1 MKPPALRLALVCYG
15 ILFLGI
21 ILNADR
27 GGGHFYHFLTDLPL
41 GDKLGHLGL
50 VGTLSLLLNLCLKGK
65 RAPRPLAGIML
76 GTFLVGLGMSLEECS
91 QAFFPSR
98 TLDLVDGLANLAGAA
113 AGECG
118 ARYFLRRK
126 RGGQAAAGC

>member
-1 MKPPALRLALVCYG
+1 MKPTALRLALVCYG
-15 ILFLGI
+15 ALFLGI

-27 GGGHFYHFLTDLPL
+27 GGGQFYHFITELPL
-41 GDKLGHLGL
+41 GDKAGHLGL
-50 VGTLSLLLNLCLKGK
+50 VGTLSLLLNLSLNGR

-76 GTFLVGLGMSLEECS
+76 GTLLVAGGMSLEECS

-98 TLDLVDGLANLAGAA
+98 TLDWADGLANLAGAT
-113 AGECG
+113 AGELG

-126 RGGQAAAGC
+126 RDGQAAAGC